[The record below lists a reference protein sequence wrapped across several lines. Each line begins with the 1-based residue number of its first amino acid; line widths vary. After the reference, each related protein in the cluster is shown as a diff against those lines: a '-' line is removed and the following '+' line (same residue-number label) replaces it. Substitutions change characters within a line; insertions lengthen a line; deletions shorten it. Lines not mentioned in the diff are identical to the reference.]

1 MPATCPICNEP
12 ISIGDAVC
20 SRCGF
25 TLVGKTEAFPAV
37 PAEQDA
43 QPETSYVPV
52 LKVVKGP
59 YNGQEFAMSNGT
71 FTIGRDPSCDL
82 FLNNMTV
89 SRLHAQITIDDS
101 NKYLNSMLDAFAA
114 GWLPANDQAFVG
126 WKLDLNRPIQ
136 AILTGE
142 TDYMK
147 ALSDAET
154 IFNTNNN
161 R

>member
-43 QPETSYVPV
+43 QPQTGYVPV

-89 SRLHAQITIDDS
+89 SRLHAQITIDDKGATIVDKGS
-101 NKYLNSMLDAFAA
+101 LNGTWIDGQVVDRA
-114 GWLPANDQAFVG
+114 P
-126 WKLDLNRPIQ
+126 LNFGSTLQIGTFEMEFQRKE
-136 AILTGE
+136 L
-142 TDYMK
+142 
-147 ALSDAET
+147 
-154 IFNTNNN
+154 
-161 R
+161 

>member
-25 TLVGKTEAFPAV
+25 TLVGKTEAFPVV
-37 PAEQDA
+37 PEQGA
-43 QPETSYVPV
+43 QEPKADFVPV

-59 YNGQEFAMSNGT
+59 YNGQEFAMSQGT

-89 SRLHAQITIDDS
+89 SRLHAQIIIDADGATIIDKDS
-101 NKYLNSMLDAFAA
+101 LNGTWVDGQVVERA
-114 GWLPANDQAFVG
+114 P
-126 WKLDLNRPIQ
+126 LNYGSTLQIGTFEMEFQRKQ
-136 AILTGE
+136 L
-142 TDYMK
+142 
-147 ALSDAET
+147 
-154 IFNTNNN
+154 
-161 R
+161 